1 MTYCVRVVGRLVTV
15 VALAAGSVAAAGA
28 GSVMLASQA
37 SAQSASSIV
46 VQGNRRVDA
55 DTIRGYFRGDR
66 LDAATVDEGV
76 KALFATGL
84 FEDVRV
90 SQQGGRLVVTVV
102 ENLVINRVA
111 FEGNKKIKDDVLAG
125 EVQSRSRG
133 PLSRAI
139 VQSDVQRILEVYRRS
154 GRYDVRVEPKTI
166 DLPNGRVDLV
176 FEVFE
181 GTKTAVRRI
190 EFVGNKAFG
199 SWKLKDVMTTTE
211 TNWLSWLKNSDVYDP
226 DRLNADQEL
235 IRRFYLK
242 NGYADFRILSATA
255 DLDRQK
261 NEFIITLTLD
271 EGEQYKFGAVD
282 VQSNIRDIDSDSLR
296 RVLRTRTGSTY
307 NADLVEKTIEDLTIE
322 VAKKGYAFAQVRP
335 RGDRDPVSRQISVAY
350 IVEEGPRVYIER
362 INIRG
367 NTRTRDYVVRRE
379 FDIFEGDAYN
389 RVMVDKAERRL
400 KNLGYFKTVRITNEP
415 GSAPDRVILNV
426 DVEDQP
432 TGEFSVAGGY
442 STAEGFIGEVA
453 VAERNFLGRGHY
465 VRLAGS
471 WGEYSRSA
479 EFSFTDPYF
488 MGHRVAAGF
497 DLFYK
502 ETEPSSS
509 NSASYSNNMQG
520 GTIRFGLP
528 LRDDVSLLLRYSLY
542 QQEINIGNTDYKN
555 CDPPYNVPY
564 PQCQTDGEASRA
576 FKQISGEAQLVS
588 LVGYTLAYSTL
599 DNNKSPTKGL
609 YAEVKQDF
617 AGVGGDVNFIRTTG
631 DVRWY
636 HDLGSDIVGLLR
648 AQGGHVTGWGDQEFR
663 IMDGFFMGP
672 NLVRGFKSSGLGPRD
687 LGSYNQDALGG
698 SMFWGTTAEV
708 QFPVPWMPKDFG
720 LKGAL
725 FADAGSLWDYKGEVY
740 NGMIVEDSNVIRSSV
755 GAGVIW
761 SSPFGPIRIDY
772 AVAMSKADYDK
783 TQAFRFSGGT
793 RF

>member
-1 MTYCVRVVGRLVTV
+1 MTYCVRVIGRLVTV
-15 VALAAGSVAAAGA
+15 VALAAGSMTMAGA
-28 GSVMLASQA
+28 GSVMLATQA
-37 SAQSASSIV
+37 SAQSASSII

-66 LDAATVDEGV
+66 LDAVTIDEGV
-76 KALFATGL
+76 KGLFATGL

-125 EVQSRSRG
+125 EVQSKSRG
-133 PLSRAI
+133 PLSRAV

-176 FEVFE
+176 FEVTE

-199 SWKLKDVMTTTE
+199 SWKLKDVMNTTE
-211 TNWLSWLKNSDVYDP
+211 SNWLSWIKNSDVYDP

-235 IRRFYLK
+235 LRRFYLQH
-242 NGYADFRILSATA
+242 GYADFRIISAVA

-261 NEFIITLTLD
+261 NEFNITITLD
-271 EGEQYKFGAVD
+271 EGSQYKFGTID
-282 VQSNIRDIDSDSLR
+282 VQSNIRDVDSESLR
-296 RVLRTRTGSTY
+296 KVLRTRQGDTY

-322 VAKKGYAFAQVRP
+322 VSKKGYAFAQVRP
-335 RGDRDPVSRQISVAY
+335 RGDRDAATQQISVAY
-350 IVEEGPRVYIER
+350 VIEEGPRVYIER
-362 INIRG
+362 INVRG

-389 RVMVDKAERRL
+389 RVMVDRAERRL
-400 KNLGYFKTVRITNEP
+400 KNLGYFKTVKITNEP

-442 STAEGFIGEVA
+442 STAEGFIGEVS
-453 VAERNFLGRGHY
+453 VAERNFLGRGYY

-471 WGEYSRSA
+471 YGEYSKSA
-479 EFSFTDPYF
+479 EFNFTDPFF
-488 MGHRVAAGF
+488 MGYRVAAGF

-502 ETEPSSS
+502 QTEPSSS
-509 NSASYSNNMQG
+509 TSASYSNNMVG

-528 LRDDVSLLLRYSLY
+528 LQDNLSLLLRYSLY
-542 QQEINIGNTDYKN
+542 QQEIEIGNEAYRDCKADGSN
-555 CDPPYNVPY
+555 FPE
-564 PQCQTDGEASRA
+564 CQDNGEASQA
-576 FKQISGEAQLVS
+576 FKQIAGDPQIVS
-588 LVGYTLAYSTL
+588 LVGYTLAYNTL
-599 DNNKSPTKGL
+599 DSNKQPTKGL
-609 YAEVKQDF
+609 YAELKQDF

-648 AQGGHVTGWGDQEFR
+648 AQGGYVTGWGDQEFR

-672 NLVRGFKSSGLGPRD
+672 NLVRGFKSAGIGPRD
-687 LGSYNQDALGG
+687 MGSNNQDALGG
-698 SMFWGTTAEV
+698 SMYWGTTAEV

-725 FADAGSLWDYKGEVY
+725 FADAGSLWDYQGEIYSGMEVY
-740 NGMIVEDSNVIRSSV
+740 DTNVIRSSV

-772 AVAMSKADYDK
+772 AVALSKADYDK